1 MGHVWVGSDLDLVV
15 THGSD
20 AASLNVAA
28 TAAAGEPRQP
38 AASLP
43 LRFSNQTST
52 KGAEETLNRDY
63 TPVASKD
70 RLTAVHC
77 GLGAPPVSDITSQR
91 VFSPLLLSRNR
102 AKALSITKP

>member
-1 MGHVWVGSDLDLVV
+1 MGHAWVGSDLDLVV
-15 THGSD
+15 TYGSD

-43 LRFSNQTST
+43 LRFSNQIST
-52 KGAEETLNRDY
+52 KGVEETPNRDY

-70 RLTAVHC
+70 RLTVVHR
-77 GLGAPPVSDITSQR
+77 GLGAPSVSDITSQR
-91 VFSPLLLSRNR
+91 VFSPLLLS
-102 AKALSITKP
+102 